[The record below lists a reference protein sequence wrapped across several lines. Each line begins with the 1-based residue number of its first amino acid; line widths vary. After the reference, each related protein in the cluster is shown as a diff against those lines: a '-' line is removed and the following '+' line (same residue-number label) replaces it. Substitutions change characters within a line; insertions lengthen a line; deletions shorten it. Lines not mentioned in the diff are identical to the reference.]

1 MMTTDANNASHTG
14 TEIVAMKLIEQS
26 GALGRAGII
35 ADLNVEKDKEQST
48 YEQVIA
54 SIQRDEALTKRVLHL
69 ANSAWFGGQV
79 KVNKVADA
87 FGRLG
92 VKDFYKASVAA
103 SLRFHLG
110 DGAENDRWWDASES
124 VAHLCEM
131 TAQQLNPGLIEPA
144 FFAALFR
151 DCAVPLMRKHVTDY
165 AYLADDA
172 LGFDAAS
179 VEVETECNQTDH
191 ATVGSL
197 LVGKLK
203 FPTIYAEAIRH
214 HHARTLAG
222 VESEE
227 TRQLLSILLLGKRI
241 EAWADRGIAA
251 FHEDPAEEALQGEIA
266 LAFRVTK
273 QAVNDVIVE
282 MLELYQLRRAN
293 G

>member
-1 MMTTDANNASHTG
+1 MSTDASNASFAG
-14 TEIVAMKLIEQS
+14 PELVARKLLEQS
-26 GALGRAGII
+26 GVLKRAAII

-54 SIQRDEALTKRVLHL
+54 SIQRDEPLTKRVLHL

-110 DGAENDRWWDASES
+110 DGAENDRWWDATES

-131 TAQQLNPGLIEPA
+131 TAQQLNPDLVEHA
-144 FFAALFR
+144 FLAALFR

-172 LGFDAAS
+172 LGFDPAS
-179 VEVETECNQTDH
+179 IEVESECNQTDH
-191 ATVGSL
+191 ATVGSA
-197 LVGKLK
+197 LVRELK
-203 FPTIYAEAIRH
+203 FPAIYAPAIRH

-222 VESEE
+222 VEDEQA
-227 TRQLLSILLLGKRI
+227 RQLLSILLLGTRI
-241 EAWADRGIAA
+241 AAWADRGIAA

-273 QAVNDVIVE
+273 QAINDVIVE

-293 G
+293 S